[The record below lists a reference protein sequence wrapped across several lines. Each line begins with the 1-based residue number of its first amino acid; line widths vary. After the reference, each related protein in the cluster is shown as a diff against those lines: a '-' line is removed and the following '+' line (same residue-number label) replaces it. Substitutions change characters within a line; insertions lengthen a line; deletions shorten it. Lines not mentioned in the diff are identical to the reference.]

1 MVSTLKDKDKDKDN
15 RSKNVSQNHADD
27 YGYSQNDYPPF

>member
-1 MVSTLKDKDKDKDN
+1 DKDN
-15 RSKNVSQNHADD
+15 RSKNVSQNHVDD

>member
-1 MVSTLKDKDKDKDN
+1 DN

>member
-1 MVSTLKDKDKDKDN
+1 DN
-15 RSKNVSQNHADD
+15 RSKNVSHNHADD

>member
-1 MVSTLKDKDKDKDN
+1 
-15 RSKNVSQNHADD
+15 RSKNVSHNHADD